1 LPRPIHLKNRKR
13 PKPKPREVRGPGGI
27 SGLQGLET
35 VVPPINITDDP
46 TRVVEVRNE
55 LTGQVWNFKDVGSM
69 LGPNGAFM
77 LRGHWDP
84 GIYRIENRTNASLRL
99 TLWNESHDILPGETW
114 RFAAHSEIGRQAEM
128 IEKRRLH

>member
-1 LPRPIHLKNRKR
+1 
-13 PKPKPREVRGPGGI
+13 
-27 SGLQGLET
+27 
-35 VVPPINITDDP
+35 
-46 TRVVEVRNE
+46 
-55 LTGQVWNFKDVGSM
+55 
-69 LGPNGAFM
+69 M